1 MNRVNIKKKPLQNEV
16 ALFSI
21 AGELD
26 AYTGPQLR
34 DELAKA
40 TAEGLCWL
48 VLDMAQ
54 VEYIDSV
61 GLGIIV
67 GAAKGTL
74 EKAGN
79 LAVVAPR
86 PNVLRVFE
94 ISGTRELLNV
104 VGTLEEARG
113 RLGWPVEGACGC
125 QDATRACGC
134 EDATP
139 ACGCEDAPAHAEGGD
154 Q

>member
-1 MNRVNIKKKPLQNEV
+1 VNIQKTALSDEV
-16 ALFSI
+16 TLFAP

-34 DELAKA
+34 EELAEA
-40 TAEGLCWL
+40 VADGARWL
-48 VLDMAQ
+48 VLDMSR

-67 GAAKGTL
+67 GAAKRTVEQG
-74 EKAGN
+74 GS
-79 LAVVAPR
+79 LAVVAAR

-104 VGTLEEARG
+104 VETLDEARE
-113 RLGWPVEGACGC
+113 RLAWPAGGGGS
-125 QDATRACGC
+125 DG
-134 EDATP
+134 
-139 ACGCEDAPAHAEGGD
+139 APAPADHGVQGGE

>member
-1 MNRVNIKKKPLQNEV
+1 MNRVNIARRALHDEV
-16 ALFSI
+16 AVFAP

-34 DELAKA
+34 EDLGAALDE
-40 TAEGLCWL
+40 GVRWL
-48 VLDMAQ
+48 VLDMAR

-67 GAAKGTL
+67 GAAKRTA
-74 EKAGN
+74 ERAGN
-79 LAVVAPR
+79 LAVVAAR

-104 VGTLEEARG
+104 VATLDEAQARLDWPTGDNGADTPGPAGGEE
-113 RLGWPVEGACGC
+113 
-125 QDATRACGC
+125 Q
-134 EDATP
+134 
-139 ACGCEDAPAHAEGGD
+139 
-154 Q
+154 

>member
-1 MNRVNIKKKPLQNEV
+1 MNIQKT
-16 ALFSI
+16 ALSDEATLFAP

-34 DELAKA
+34 EELAEA
-40 TAEGLCWL
+40 VADGARWL
-48 VLDMAQ
+48 VLDMSR

-67 GAAKGTL
+67 GAAKRTVEQG
-74 EKAGN
+74 GN
-79 LAVVAPR
+79 LAVVAAR

-104 VGTLEEARG
+104 VETLDEARE
-113 RLGWPVEGACGC
+113 RLSWPVGGCGC
-125 QDATRACGC
+125 D
-134 EDATP
+134 
-139 ACGCEDAPAHAEGGD
+139 DAPAPADHGVKGGE

>member
-1 MNRVNIKKKPLQNEV
+1 MNRVNIPKKALSDEG
-16 ALFSI
+16 ALFAP

-34 DELAKA
+34 DELTEAVD
-40 TAEGLCWL
+40 EGARWL

-67 GAAKGTL
+67 GAAKRTVARG
-74 EKAGN
+74 GN
-79 LAVVAPR
+79 LAVVASR

-104 VGTLEEARG
+104 VGTIAEAQE
-113 RLGWPVEGACGC
+113 RLGWPEDGTCGGA
-125 QDATRACGC
+125 D
-134 EDATP
+134 TP
-139 ACGCEDAPAHAEGGD
+139 AAAPGKGEDR
-154 Q
+154 

>member
-1 MNRVNIKKKPLQNEV
+1 MTRVNIARRALHDEV
-16 ALFSI
+16 AVFAP

-34 DELAKA
+34 EDLA
-40 TAEGLCWL
+40 TALDEGVRWL
-48 VLDMAQ
+48 VLDMTR

-67 GAAKGTL
+67 GAAKRTA
-74 EKAGN
+74 ERAGN
-79 LAVVAPR
+79 LAVVAAR

-104 VGTLEEARG
+104 VATLEEAQA
-113 RLGWPVEGACGC
+113 RLDWPTGDNGTEPSG
-125 QDATRACGC
+125 
-134 EDATP
+134 P
-139 ACGCEDAPAHAEGGD
+139 AGGEE

>member
-1 MNRVNIKKKPLQNEV
+1 MNTVNIHRKTLSDEV
-16 ALFSI
+16 AVFAP

-34 DELAKA
+34 EELSGAVDD
-40 TAEGLCWL
+40 GVRWL

-67 GAAKGTL
+67 GAAKRTI
-74 EKAGN
+74 ERAGN
-79 LAVVAPR
+79 LAVVASR
-86 PNVLRVFE
+86 ANVLRVFE

-104 VGTLEEARG
+104 VETMEEARA
-113 RLGWPVEGACGC
+113 RLGWPEGESG
-125 QDATRACGC
+125 GC
-134 EDATP
+134 EDTP
-139 ACGCEDAPAHAEGGD
+139 APAKGED

>member
-1 MNRVNIKKKPLQNEV
+1 MFAP
-16 ALFSI
+16 

-34 DELAKA
+34 EELTGAVE
-40 TAEGLCWL
+40 EGVRWL
-48 VLDMAQ
+48 VLDMAR

-67 GAAKGTL
+67 GVGKRTAEQG
-74 EKAGN
+74 GD

-104 VGTLEEARG
+104 VVTVEEARA
-113 RLGWPVEGACGC
+113 RLGWPEGDSG
-125 QDATRACGC
+125 GC
-134 EDATP
+134 EATP
-139 ACGCEDAPAHAEGGD
+139 ALAKGED

>member
-1 MNRVNIKKKPLQNEV
+1 VV
-16 ALFSI
+16 AVFAP

-34 DELAKA
+34 EALAEA
-40 TAEGLCWL
+40 VDDGVCWL
-48 VLDMAQ
+48 VLDMAK

-67 GAAKGTL
+67 GAAKRTAL
-74 EKAGN
+74 EGGN
-79 LAVVAPR
+79 LAVVGPR

-104 VGTLEEARG
+104 VDTIAEARE
-113 RLGWPVEGACGC
+113 RLAWPPDAEGAE
-125 QDATRACGC
+125 Q
-134 EDATP
+134 
-139 ACGCEDAPAHAEGGD
+139 
-154 Q
+154 